1 MRLSTAPAATATAA
15 TLSPVPA
22 TAAATIAATVAATTE
37 EHKQTQ
43 GCFPASYG
51 LNEHN
56 KIPQSKFSA
65 GFLVEVT
72 GLEATTFK

>member
-1 MRLSTAPAATATAA
+1 MRSSTAPAATATAA

-22 TAAATIAATVAATTE
+22 TAAATIAAIVAATTE

-51 LNEHN
+51 FER
-56 KIPQSKFSA
+56 A
-65 GFLVEVT
+65 
-72 GLEATTFK
+72 